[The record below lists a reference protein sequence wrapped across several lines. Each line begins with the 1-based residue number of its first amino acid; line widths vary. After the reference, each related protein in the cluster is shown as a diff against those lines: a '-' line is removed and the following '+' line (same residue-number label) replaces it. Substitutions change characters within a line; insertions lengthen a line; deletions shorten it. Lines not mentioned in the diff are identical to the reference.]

1 MKKTFFCVLIAL
13 LTIWLFADQV
23 TIYNENFSL
32 VRTSLNLKLKKG
44 LQSYYLE
51 NIPSTIEANSV
62 IIKPKKE
69 KFEIF
74 SQNYEYDLAN
84 TNKILEKYIGKDIT
98 IITKSDSKFSGKL
111 QFNDSETIGLLD
123 STTGQLN
130 LIKTKEIRNINLE
143 KLPENFFLKPT
154 LHWKLIAPQS
164 GNYPLDLSYICSG
177 MKWEATYNMVWND
190 EKNKLDINS
199 WVTITNNSG
208 MAFRDTKLKLVAGE
222 VQKISQQ
229 HIRGG
234 RDRLYAVEAMSVAK
248 GAPTFEEKAF
258 HDFHLYTL
266 SENVSINNNQQKQ
279 IRLFPAAAVNAKS
292 KYEYKT
298 YGEKVASKIEF
309 LNSKKEGLGVPLPKG
324 IVKIYK
330 LDTADNN
337 LEFIGEDRIAH
348 TSKDEKVMLQTG
360 YAFDLKG
367 KTTVVETRKISR
379 NVTERDMKVILKNHS
394 DQTKNITVIHKLNGD
409 WKIYHESLNYKK
421 KDASTIE
428 FEKMLKPNET
438 FDITWTERSEY

>member
-1 MKKTFFCVLIAL
+1 MNKLFLICL
-13 LTIWLFADQV
+13 IVVSYISLTAVNQV

-32 VRTSLNLKLKKG
+32 VRTSLELNLKKG

-51 NIPSTIEANSV
+51 NIPKTIEANSV
-62 IIKPKKE
+62 IIKPLKD

-84 TNKILEKYIGKDIT
+84 TDKILEKYIGKEIT

-111 QFNDSETIGLLD
+111 QFSDFDTIGLTD
-123 STTGQLN
+123 STTGRLN
-130 LIKTKEIRNINLE
+130 LIKTKEIRNISLE

-154 LHWKLIAPQS
+154 LHWKLIAPKS
-164 GNYPLDLSYICSG
+164 GNYPLDLSYICGG

-208 MAFRDTKLKLVAGE
+208 MAFNDTKLKLVAGE
-222 VQKISQQ
+222 VQKISQKMT
-229 HIRGG
+229 REKGE
-234 RDRLYAVEAMSVAK
+234 RLLQFSMEGTSA
-248 GAPTFEEKAF
+248 APTFEEKAF

-266 SENVSINNNQQKQ
+266 SEKVSINNNQQKQ
-279 IRLFPAAAVNAKS
+279 IRLFPAVSVKANS

-298 YGEKVASKIEF
+298 YSEKVASKIEF
-309 LNSKKEGLGVPLPKG
+309 INSKKEGLGVPLPKG

-330 LDTADNN
+330 LDAADNN
-337 LEFIGEDRIAH
+337 LEFIGEDRINH
-348 TSKDEKVMLQTG
+348 TPKDEKVTLQTG

-367 KTTVVETRKISR
+367 KTVVLDTRKISR
-379 NVTERDMKVILKNHS
+379 KVTERDMKVTLKNHS
-394 DQTKNITVIHKLNGD
+394 EKEKKIAVIHHLNGD
-409 WKIYHESLNYKK
+409 WKIYNENLSYKK
-421 KDASTIE
+421 KDANSIE
-428 FEKMLKPNET
+428 FEKVLKPDET
-438 FDITWTERSEY
+438 FEITWTERIEY